1 MKYLISSLAA
11 AALLVS
17 CASVPQKEFD
27 DATALR
33 KRASRYEQVKT
44 YENESFNVAEE
55 NYTKADDIIKEKRKK
70 EWPDA
75 KTALLTASENYQ
87 KVIDNGMPA
96 YASDLRTDID
106 KTVKEAD
113 SLKAQ
118 VALKEKYQAASE
130 LYNEAVSTVSESDYD
145 NGLEKLE
152 NVKKEFDSIYEEVK
166 VKHDESLKSVE
177 ELRIRLKKLE
187 DMAKEIENMRGS
199 KK

>member
-1 MKYLISSLAA
+1 MKYIISSLAA
-11 AALLVS
+11 VVMLVS
-17 CASVPQKEFD
+17 CASVPTKEFN

-33 KRASRYEQVKT
+33 ERASRYEQVRT
-44 YENESFNVAEE
+44 YESESFQRAEE
-55 NYTKADDIIKEKRKK
+55 NYTKADEIIKANKKK

-75 KTALLTASENYQ
+75 KTSLLTASENYQ

-96 YASDLRTDID
+96 YASDLKTDID

-113 SLKAQ
+113 NLKAQ
-118 VALKEKYQAASE
+118 VALKERYQAASE
-130 LYNEAVSTVSESDYD
+130 LYNDAVSAVSESDYD
-145 NGLEKLE
+145 NGLAKLE
-152 NVKKEFDSIYEEVK
+152 NAKKEFDSIYEEVK

>member
-96 YASDLRTDID
+96 YASDLKTDID

-113 SLKAQ
+113 NLKAMMQ
-118 VALKEKYQAASE
+118 YVPFRNRIMTTGLQNLKMQ
-130 LYNEAVSTVSESDYD
+130 
-145 NGLEKLE
+145 
-152 NVKKEFDSIYEEVK
+152 KKNSIRYMK
-166 VKHDESLKSVE
+166 KS
-177 ELRIRLKKLE
+177 K
-187 DMAKEIENMRGS
+187 
-199 KK
+199 

>member
-33 KRASRYEQVKT
+33 KRASRYEQVKA

-96 YASDLRTDID
+96 YASDLKTDID

-113 SLKAQ
+113 NLKAQ
-118 VALKEKYQAASE
+118 VALKERYQAASE
-130 LYNEAVSTVSESDYD
+130 LYNDAVSAVSESDYD
-145 NGLEKLE
+145 NGLAKLE
-152 NVKKEFDSIYEEVK
+152 NAKKEFDSIYEEVK

-177 ELRIRLKKLE
+177 ELRSRLKKLE
-187 DMAKEIENMRGS
+187 DMAKENEKMRGS